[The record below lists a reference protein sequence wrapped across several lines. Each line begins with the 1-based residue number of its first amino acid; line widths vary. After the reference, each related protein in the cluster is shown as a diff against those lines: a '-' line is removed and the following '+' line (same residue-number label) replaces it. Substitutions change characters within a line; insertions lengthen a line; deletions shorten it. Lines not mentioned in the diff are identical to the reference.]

1 MNESTLPSVIFIE
14 RASQSN
20 RDEHPGANVQS
31 GAADMA
37 NIINALIKSPSWQDS
52 AFILAYD
59 EGGGLYDHV
68 RPAREVPP
76 DSLAPK
82 LRSTDKPGAFNQ
94 TGFRVPVI
102 VFSPWARSSFVS
114 HTTRDYTS
122 ILRLIEDRFS
132 VAPLTLRD
140 ANADNMMEF
149 FNFSGVPPLLTPP
162 TLPAQPTN
170 GNCQQSM
177 EAAPGF

>member
-1 MNESTLPSVIFIE
+1 MF
-14 RASQSN
+14 RA
-20 RDEHPGANVQS
+20 
-31 GAADMA
+31 GAADVA
-37 NIINALIKSPSWQDS
+37 NIINALINSPSWQDS

-68 RPAREVPP
+68 SPAREIKP
-76 DSLAPK
+76 DSLPPNLK
-82 LRSTDKPGAFNQ
+82 STDKPGAFNQ
-94 TGFRVPVI
+94 TGFRVPLVI
-102 VFSPWARSSFVS
+102 FSPWAKPSFVS

-122 ILRLIEDRFS
+122 ILRLIEDRFN

-149 FNFSGVPPLLTPP
+149 FDFSGAPPLLMPP
-162 TLPAQPTN
+162 GLPPQPTD

-177 EAAPGF
+177 EKAPGY